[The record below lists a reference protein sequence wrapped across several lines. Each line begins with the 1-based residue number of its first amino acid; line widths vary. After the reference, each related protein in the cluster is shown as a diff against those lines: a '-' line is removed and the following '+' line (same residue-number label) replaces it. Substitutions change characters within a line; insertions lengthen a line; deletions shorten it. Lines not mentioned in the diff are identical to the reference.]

1 MLRISNLTMPLT
13 FNHLPGA
20 SPTSEVLGPPVSAGP
35 QQQEAF
41 MLPYFTFGSGSPP
54 NTEAEQQAMDCYKPS
69 QHDDLANAFSSAF
82 NSLSLR
88 DDHPGSSATAVEV
101 SSLDT
106 GNVFLC
112 SACSGTGGSPLFWK
126 VNYLAVH
133 SPLVL
138 NILATFLPF
147 SFRFMGC
154 AY

>member
-1 MLRISNLTMPLT
+1 
-13 FNHLPGA
+13 
-20 SPTSEVLGPPVSAGP
+20 
-35 QQQEAF
+35 
-41 MLPYFTFGSGSPP
+41 
-54 NTEAEQQAMDCYKPS
+54 
-69 QHDDLANAFSSAF
+69 
-82 NSLSLR
+82 
-88 DDHPGSSATAVEV
+88 
-101 SSLDT
+101 LDT

-126 VNYLAVH
+126 VNYFAVH